1 MGTTRDYL
9 LDTGILILYA
19 RASTAGEAIED
30 RFHFRASPFKPM
42 VSVVTLG
49 EARAFARYRKWGDKK
64 LAQLD
69 GIFGN
74 VVPIDISS
82 PEVLE
87 AYAEIHV
94 AATSKGWGL
103 GDNDKW
109 IAATTKATGATL
121 LTTDKDFD
129 PLHEEFISRVYI
141 DPHTGAAE

>member
-19 RASTAGEAIED
+19 RASTAGKAIED

-49 EARAFARYRKWGDKK
+49 EVRAFARYRGWGAEKV
-64 LAQLD
+64 AQLE
-69 GIFGN
+69 GILRN

-82 PEVLE
+82 AEVIE
-87 AYAEIHV
+87 AYAQID
-94 AATSKGWGL
+94 AAAKANGWTL
-103 GDNDKW
+103 GNNDTW
-109 IAATTKATGATL
+109 IAATAKATGATL

-129 PLHEEFISRVYI
+129 PLHKEFISRVYI
-141 DPHTGAAE
+141 DPHTGAAR